1 MSDPS
6 DHDEALNLP
15 LAGRSK
21 PAEAGFGRG
30 SQKPS
35 HLPEN
40 AITFS
45 TLPQGEG
52 SLQDDVTERRLS
64 APLAPPAGL
73 SFLSAT
79 EDADAM
85 CVWDGDAVVCM
96 PLTNRKD

>member
-1 MSDPS
+1 M
-6 DHDEALNLP
+6 
-15 LAGRSK
+15 
-21 PAEAGFGRG
+21 
-30 SQKPS
+30 
-35 HLPEN
+35 
-40 AITFS
+40 
-45 TLPQGEG
+45 
-52 SLQDDVTERRLS
+52 QDDVKERRLS